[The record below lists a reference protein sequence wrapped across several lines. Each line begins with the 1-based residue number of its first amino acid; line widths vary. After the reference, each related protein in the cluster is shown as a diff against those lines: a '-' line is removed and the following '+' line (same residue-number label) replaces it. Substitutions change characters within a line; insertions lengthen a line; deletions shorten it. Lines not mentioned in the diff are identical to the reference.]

1 MTHKILMNA
10 KKDNKT
16 KCRVAHSL
24 VIKQPRA
31 PLGVL
36 APTGAATTCSKRH
49 CMRGNRLAV
58 E

>member
-1 MTHKILMNA
+1 MNA